1 MKLNVIFRNARC
13 AVLECADGSIFY
25 LDQPAEVFVNGEKKF
40 DTDHVIFSLY
50 GLAPQTM
57 YHVELKR
64 DGSLL
69 GEALFTTEYEFVTL
83 NVNQFGAKG
92 DGVSDDT
99 HFIQAAIMACPK
111 NSRVLIPKGTYRI
124 TSLFLKDDLNLE
136 LESGATLLAY
146 TDRERFPVFPPLV
159 QSYDERGE
167 YILGTWEG
175 NPLPMF
181 SGIITGIN
189 VKNVVIYGGGI
200 LDGQASF
207 EEGNWWP
214 NHRVMKTAFRPR
226 MVFLNHC
233 ENVVMQ
239 GLTVKN
245 SPSWNIHPFFSNHLR
260 FLDMEVRNPKV
271 SPNTDGLDPE
281 SCRDLEVTGLY
292 FSLGDDCVAVKSGK
306 IYMGKTYQTP
316 SQDICIRQCCM
327 RDGHGSVTIGSE
339 MAGGVKNLIV
349 KDCLFQNTDRGL
361 RIKTRRGRGKDA
373 VVEGILFD
381 HIRMDHVMTPFVVN
395 SFYYCDPDGHT
406 EYVKTKEPLKV
417 DERTPQIRSL
427 TFRNIQAENCHVAA
441 AFLYGLPE
449 QKIGQVK
456 MEHIRVTYAPDAKAD
471 IPAMMEG
478 VEPMAKQGIYI
489 NNVNNLILNDVSVE
503 GQDGAAI
510 TLENI
515 EQLES

>member
-207 EEGNWWP
+207 EEGRPTIHLVTDQIDEKLKIDLLAPVQEWLRFNIKIG
-214 NHRVMKTAFRPR
+214 NH
-226 MVFLNHC
+226 
-233 ENVVMQ
+233 
-239 GLTVKN
+239 
-245 SPSWNIHPFFSNHLR
+245 NIHFSVNDLSVCVPSNKTLNINSGVFKMSSTGFKCDIDG
-260 FLDMEVRNPKV
+260 FLIYIERGNAPVLAFMPRKLQGPNFVNYTTENSMATFIGIPV
-271 SPNTDGLDPE
+271 SN
-281 SCRDLEVTGLY
+281 
-292 FSLGDDCVAVKSGK
+292 
-306 IYMGKTYQTP
+306 TP
-316 SQDICIRQCCM
+316 SF
-327 RDGHGSVTIGSE
+327 T
-339 MAGGVKNLIV
+339 
-349 KDCLFQNTDRGL
+349 
-361 RIKTRRGRGKDA
+361 
-373 VVEGILFD
+373 
-381 HIRMDHVMTPFVVN
+381 
-395 SFYYCDPDGHT
+395 
-406 EYVKTKEPLKV
+406 
-417 DERTPQIRSL
+417 
-427 TFRNIQAENCHVAA
+427 
-441 AFLYGLPE
+441 
-449 QKIGQVK
+449 
-456 MEHIRVTYAPDAKAD
+456 
-471 IPAMMEG
+471 
-478 VEPMAKQGIYI
+478 
-489 NNVNNLILNDVSVE
+489 
-503 GQDGAAI
+503 GA
-510 TLENI
+510 
-515 EQLES
+515 